1 MSENNGPRGGG
12 EEPVVVN
19 DKRRIDPET
28 GELPN
33 PGGGFFSS
41 PFNRKSDPSD
51 PEEAAQPIS
60 IDTGADGPA
69 LEAAKQE
76 AAERTADL
84 QRVTAEYANYR
95 KRGARDR
102 ELVVKN
108 AKASVL
114 PEMLTV

>member
-1 MSENNGPRGGG
+1 MSEDNNRPSHEAG
-12 EEPVVVN
+12 EEPVVIK

-28 GELPN
+28 GELRN

-51 PEEAAQPIS
+51 PNEAVQPIAVQ
-60 IDTGADGPA
+60 TEADLA
-69 LEAAKQE
+69 VEAAKQE

-95 KRGARDR
+95 KR
-102 ELVVKN
+102 V
-108 AKASVL
+108 
-114 PEMLTV
+114 